1 MEQRKWHMQLN
12 EGRESDLPH
21 RLEPVGYVKGV
32 SSSKDSNGAVAK
44 TAANTSELKKKVWQ
58 NENRMLV
65 FIPILLIRV
74 IVLYCIVLRQR
85 AMEIGMAPFKS
96 LLQTGFMMW
105 MSGNSIN
112 IFSIMITGMI
122 VMNTAKSLFNMNNAF
137 ASVNDGVIDLT
148 QPKLVYMAGSLVG
161 AAMGVYKCSNM
172 GLLPTTSADWTW
184 LLPIKQAVETS
195 SFAHSLGQ

>member
-32 SSSKDSNGAVAK
+32 SVDKVRLWSPLLCPHSSSNAFPNSSQDSNGAVAK
-44 TAANTSELKKKVWQ
+44 TATNTSELKKK
-58 NENRMLV
+58 
-65 FIPILLIRV
+65 
-74 IVLYCIVLRQR
+74 R

-148 QPKLVYMAGSLVG
+148 QPKAVYMAGSLVG

>member
-1 MEQRKWHMQLN
+1 MEQRKWCMQLN

-21 RLEPVGYVKGV
+21 RLAPVGYVKGV
-32 SSSKDSNGAVAK
+32 SADKDSNGAVAK
-44 TAANTSELKKKVWQ
+44 AATNTSELKKK
-58 NENRMLV
+58 
-65 FIPILLIRV
+65 
-74 IVLYCIVLRQR
+74 
-85 AMEIGMAPFKS
+85 
-96 LLQTGFMMW
+96 
-105 MSGNSIN
+105 
-112 IFSIMITGMI
+112 
-122 VMNTAKSLFNMNNAF
+122 SLFNMNNGTSWLLLLQLIHDVTSLECATAF

-148 QPKLVYMAGSLVG
+148 QPKAVYMAGSLVG

>member
-12 EGRESDLPH
+12 EDRESTMPH
-21 RLEPVGYVKGV
+21 KLEPVGYIKGV
-32 SSSKDSNGAVAK
+32 LFNKDSLGTVAK
-44 TAANTSELKKKVWQ
+44 ASTNTSELKKK
-58 NENRMLV
+58 
-65 FIPILLIRV
+65 
-74 IVLYCIVLRQR
+74 R

-112 IFSIMITGMI
+112 IFSIMITAMI
-122 VMNTAKSLFNMNNAF
+122 VMNTTKSLFNMNSAF
-137 ASVNDGVIDLT
+137 ASVNDGIIDLT
-148 QPKLVYMAGSLVG
+148 QPKAVYMAGSLVG

-195 SFAHSLGQ
+195 SFAYSLSQ

>member
-1 MEQRKWHMQLN
+1 MEQRKWHVQLN
-12 EGRESDLPH
+12 DGRESDLPH
-21 RLEPVGYVKGV
+21 KLEPVGYVKRI
-32 SSSKDSNGAVAK
+32 SASKESNGAITK
-44 TAANTSELKKKVWQ
+44 TITSTSELKKK
-58 NENRMLV
+58 
-65 FIPILLIRV
+65 
-74 IVLYCIVLRQR
+74 R

-122 VMNTAKSLFNMNNAF
+122 VMNTTKSLFNINSAF
-137 ASVNDGVIDLT
+137 ASINDGVISLT
-148 QPKLVYMAGSLVG
+148 QPKAIYMVGSLIG

-184 LLPIKQAVETS
+184 LLPIKEPVETS
-195 SFAHSLGQ
+195 SFSHNLGEFQDSTIFH

>member
-1 MEQRKWHMQLN
+1 MLQFRMPPQCSFQGKWHVQLN

-21 RLEPVGYVKGV
+21 KLEPVGYVKGV
-32 SSSKDSNGAVAK
+32 STDKDSNGTVTK
-44 TAANTSELKKKVWQ
+44 TATNTIELKKK
-58 NENRMLV
+58 
-65 FIPILLIRV
+65 
-74 IVLYCIVLRQR
+74 R

-137 ASVNDGVIDLT
+137 ASVNDGVISLT
-148 QPKLVYMAGSLVG
+148 QPKAIYMAGSLIG

-184 LLPIKQAVETS
+184 LLPIKHAVETS
-195 SFAHSLGQ
+195 SFAYSL

>member
-1 MEQRKWHMQLN
+1 MEQRKWHLQLN

-21 RLEPVGYVKGV
+21 RLEPVGYCKGV
-32 SSSKDSNGAVAK
+32 SADKDATGAVAK
-44 TAANTSELKKKVWQ
+44 ATATNTSELKKK
-58 NENRMLV
+58 
-65 FIPILLIRV
+65 
-74 IVLYCIVLRQR
+74 R

-96 LLQTGFMMW
+96 LLQTAFMMW

-122 VMNTAKSLFNMNNAF
+122 IMNTAKSLFNMSNAF
-137 ASVNDGVIDLT
+137 VSVNDGVIDLM
-148 QPKLVYMAGSLVG
+148 QPKAVYMAGSLVG

-195 SFAHSLGQ
+195 SFVHSLGH